1 MISKQIELLRRKNG
15 WSQADLAQRLH
26 VSPSTVGMYEQGC
39 RSPSVDTLVAMSKE
53 FGVTLDYLVAGNDCA
68 LPISA
73 VDTQEPQAMEAISV
87 LKYLSREELMVL
99 LVAEL
104 LNPI

>member
-1 MISKQIELLRRKNG
+1 MISKQIEQLRRKNG

-26 VSPSTVGMYEQGC
+26 ISPSTVGMYEQG
-39 RSPSVDTLVAMSKE
+39 RRTPPIDILVAISE
-53 FGVTLDYLVAGNDCA
+53 AFGVTLDYLVAGKKCTLTIPEIRSRTDHIA
-68 LPISA
+68 KTI
-73 VDTQEPQAMEAISV
+73 TM
-87 LKYLSREELMVL
+87 LKYLSREELLVL